1 MRTQPP
7 KRPEWRTLQNVPS
20 SKDMTI
26 ALEAS
31 FAWCKT
37 LAKRTAGNFYFSF
50 LTLPADQLRDMC
62 VLYAFM
68 RVTDDLGD
76 NEDLSLEE
84 RHAALVNW
92 RAELEAALSG
102 GEPNHPLFPA
112 LVDLVTRHRIPPKY
126 LVAVIEGV
134 QTDLDPQGF
143 ETFADLENY
152 CYHVA
157 GAVGLCCIHVW
168 GFEGKDAIPLAIDC
182 GTAFQLTNILR
193 DLGEDAAMD
202 RVYLPREDLERFDYH
217 PADIA
222 AHCRDERFN
231 ELMQFEVARAREYYA
246 RAMQLFPQ
254 LKSTGKPI
262 YAAMLRIYGGL
273 LDEIERRHYD
283 IYSQRVRLPKWRKLW
298 FSFDSVVRYRWLG
311 RTAIW

>member
-1 MRTQPP
+1 
-7 KRPEWRTLQNVPS
+7 
-20 SKDMTI
+20 MTS

-31 FAWCKT
+31 FAWCKALT
-37 LAKRTAGNFYFSF
+37 KRTAGNFYFSF

-76 NEDLSLEE
+76 NEDQSSEARE
-84 RHAALVNW
+84 TALVAW
-92 RAELEAALSG
+92 RTELESALS
-102 GEPNHPLFPA
+102 EEQANHHLFPA
-112 LVDLVTRHRIPPKY
+112 LVDLVNRHRIPPEY
-126 LVAVIEGV
+126 LIAVIEGV
-134 QTDLDPQGF
+134 QTDLNPQGF

-168 GFEGKDAIPLAIDC
+168 GFEGEEAIPLAIDC

-193 DLGEDAAMD
+193 DLGEDAAMG

-217 PADIA
+217 SADIA
-222 AHCRDERFN
+222 AHCRDERFD
-231 ELMQFEVARAREYYA
+231 ELMQFEIARAREYYTKAA
-246 RAMQLFPQ
+246 RLLPL

-262 YAAMLRIYGGL
+262 FAAMLRIYGGL
-273 LDEIERRHYD
+273 LDEIERRQYD
-283 IYSQRVRLPKWRKLW
+283 IYSQRVRLPRWKKLW
-298 FSFDSVVRYRWLG
+298 ISFDAIVRYRWLG
-311 RTAIW
+311 RTASW